1 MRHILFL
8 NASFSRYL
16 ANQAIKT
23 PRRTGSVSSAVS
35 DSGKRDYF
43 SEEKE
48 ESKEILAS
56 SSLGRPDVKSFA
68 QLYLFSRRDVFGIPP
83 VETDLGFDC
92 SNRSL
97 RK

>member
-16 ANQAIKT
+16 ANQVIKT

-43 SEEKE
+43 AKEEKEE

-56 SSLGRPDVKSFA
+56 SSLGRPDVKSA
-68 QLYLFSRRDVFGIPP
+68 SR
-83 VETDLGFDC
+83 
-92 SNRSL
+92 NY
-97 RK
+97 

>member
-16 ANQAIKT
+16 VNQDIKT

-48 ESKEILAS
+48 EEKEILAS
-56 SSLGRPDVKSFA
+56 SSLGRPDVKSA
-68 QLYLFSRRDVFGIPP
+68 SRNDADIRYENFGKYNST
-83 VETDLGFDC
+83 VVQYHAAT
-92 SNRSL
+92 N
-97 RK
+97 

>member
-1 MRHILFL
+1 MQKTGYPVRHILFL

-43 SEEKE
+43 KKKKKE

-56 SSLGRPDVKSFA
+56 SSLGRPDVKSA
-68 QLYLFSRRDVFGIPP
+68 SRKKRSQLSGKRQG
-83 VETDLGFDC
+83 
-92 SNRSL
+92 
-97 RK
+97 

>member
-43 SEEKE
+43 SKEEKKKK

-56 SSLGRPDVKSFA
+56 SSLGRPDVKSA
-68 QLYLFSRRDVFGIPP
+68 SRNYIFS
-83 VETDLGFDC
+83 
-92 SNRSL
+92 
-97 RK
+97 